1 MKTKELPAYIA
12 SLEINRAGLAA
23 EIGESDLFSAPV
35 QAGIQRIALDEARH
49 LEFTAASYYRR
60 GYQVSTADNLQFQ
73 ASQIRKHYGL

>member
-1 MKTKELPAYIA
+1 MKTEEFPACIA

-23 EIGESDLFSAPV
+23 EIGEADPFSAPV
-35 QAGIQRIALDEARH
+35 QAGMLRLALDEAHH

-60 GYQVSTADNLQFQ
+60 GYQVSTADNLQSQ